1 MILLPVIFTNT
12 HSYFPMPYLILV
24 CLQVGLNHL
33 LTVQSKGSYIKK
45 LIPNIGRKL
54 STIRQLDYVHDYL
67 H

>member
-1 MILLPVIFTNT
+1 MVLLPVIFTNT

-24 CLQVGLNHL
+24 FNLESFIDS
-33 LTVQSKGSYIKK
+33 TVQRFLHQKIDTQYWK
-45 LIPNIGRKL
+45 KL